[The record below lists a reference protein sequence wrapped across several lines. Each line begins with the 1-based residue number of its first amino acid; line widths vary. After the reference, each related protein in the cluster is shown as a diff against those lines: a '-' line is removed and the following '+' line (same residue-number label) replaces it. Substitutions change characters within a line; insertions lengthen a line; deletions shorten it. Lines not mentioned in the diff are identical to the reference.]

1 MCTTT
6 CGLDCAAPAPSAPA
20 PAPPPAVNVEAPGD
34 IAGWFALAAAAV
46 AAATAAEVSF
56 PISRILDIQASLEW
70 VPYAPTPLNG
80 AAAVVLVLVLVLVLD
95 RILLAGDASVCCSM
109 FCAPAPAPAPAPR
122 AVVANAV

>member
-20 PAPPPAVNVEAPGD
+20 PAPPPAVNVAAPGD
-34 IAGWFALAAAAV
+34 IAGRFALAAAAV
-46 AAATAAEVSF
+46 AAVTAAEVSF

-80 AAAVVLVLVLVLVLD
+80 AAAVVLVLVLD

-109 FCAPAPAPAPAPR
+109 FCAPAPAPAPR